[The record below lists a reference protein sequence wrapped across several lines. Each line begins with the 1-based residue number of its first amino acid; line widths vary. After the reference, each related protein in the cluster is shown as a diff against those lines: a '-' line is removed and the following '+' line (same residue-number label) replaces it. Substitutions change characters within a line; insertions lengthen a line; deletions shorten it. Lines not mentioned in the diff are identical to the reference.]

1 MEMKNTLEGINNTV
15 GDTEKHVKWSGRQN
29 NENHHLKM
37 AKRKTNFKN

>member
-1 MEMKNTLEGINNTV
+1 MEMKNTLEGINSTV

-29 NENHHLKM
+29 NGNHHLKM